1 MRVEQ
6 LSSSLIL
13 DNTNQTSNVV
23 IWLGLSF
30 EFEKVCLLVTKKI
43 NSYNLVEKIDK
54 QANETNIEWK
64 K

>member
-54 QANETNIEWK
+54 QANETNIEWNK
-64 K
+64 